1 MASPIPTPLTCLT
14 TNQDLIVVNI
24 LQVDLALDVE
34 DLMFARIR
42 RHYRKKTEEVFPNL
56 DDSLLQ
62 KFWGLLLQKFWGLL
76 LQKFWGFLFPAEGK
90 KKSKIGDL
98 RPPLVSLYAYIY
110 IRYIYRLTVM

>member
-42 RHYRKKTEEVFPNL
+42 KYYRMTTEKVYPND
-56 DDSLLQ
+56 DDSLLH
-62 KFWGLLLQKFWGLL
+62 KFWS
-76 LQKFWGFLFPAEGK
+76 FLFPAEGK
-90 KKSKIGDL
+90 NKSKIGDL

-110 IRYIYRLTVM
+110 NIMIRYIYRLTVM